1 MQMERKPS
9 IKRIVAVMLV
19 FVLAIGVTACGNSS
33 GQTESRQGTIGQ
45 IEDHSAE
52 GSTVDSV
59 SRPVVEEPETDTDA
73 EDSED
78 MTAGAEKADTEETG
92 SNILI
97 AYFSRVGNINFDE
110 NIDAV
115 TSASVN
121 MDGSNVSGNAQL
133 LAEMAQ
139 KVTGGDLF
147 FIETVE
153 KYPADYRG
161 TTDQAKKEQNDDARP
176 ELSSHVENMD
186 AYDTVILIYPNW
198 WGTLPPP
205 VFTFLEEY
213 NFAGKTILPLCTNEG
228 SRLGRSES
236 DIASIC
242 SDARLLEGLS
252 VKGSEA
258 ESAQA
263 EVEEWINSSGIM
275 E

>member
-9 IKRIVAVMLV
+9 IKRIAAAMLA
-19 FVLAIGVTACGNSS
+19 FVLAIGATACGNSNGQSES
-33 GQTESRQGTIGQ
+33 GQNAIEQIDNHTE
-45 IEDHSAE
+45 
-52 GSTVDSV
+52 
-59 SRPVVEEPETDTDA
+59 
-73 EDSED
+73 
-78 MTAGAEKADTEETG
+78 

-97 AYFSRVGNINFDE
+97 AYFSRVGNMNFDE

-139 KVTGGDLF
+139 KVTSGDLF
-147 FIETVE
+147 FIETVG

-161 TTDQAKKEQNDDARP
+161 TTDQAKTEQNEDARP

-186 AYDTVILIYPNW
+186 EYDTVILIYPSW
-198 WGTLPPP
+198 WGTLPQS

-213 NFAGKTILPLCTNEG
+213 DFSGKTILPLCTHEG

-242 SDARLLEGLS
+242 PDARLLDGLS
-252 VKGSEA
+252 VKGSDA
-258 ESAQA
+258 GSAQT
-263 EVEEWINSSGIM
+263 EVEEWISNSGIL